1 MKWWDKVDS
10 DLAQQKCIT
19 VLKDLG
25 EEAIVSGMG
34 GGEENKMSH

>member
-34 GGEENKMSH
+34 VGKKIK